1 MKHTFIIISFCF
13 LVILSGC
20 DKCKEKTM
28 SAKHFESEYGCAD
41 TKHTLIIDLTDAGMI
56 IRSKEEFDSKVSGI
70 CHPDIDFALYDLV
83 IGKQST
89 ANEVDTI
96 LYEFGTTC
104 PDDELTL
111 SVDIVQSLIT
121 TPDNIVYHA
130 LVPKLGDEQGL
141 LVNITVR

>member
-1 MKHTFIIISFCF
+1 MKHAIITISFFF
-13 LVILSGC
+13 LVMLSGC

-41 TKHTLIIDLTDAGMI
+41 TKHTLIVDLTDAGMI

-96 LYEFGTTC
+96 LYEYGTLC

-121 TPDNIVYHA
+121 TPDNVVYHA
-130 LVPKLGDEQGL
+130 LLPKLGDGEDL
-141 LVNITVR
+141 TVNLNVR

>member
-1 MKHTFIIISFCF
+1 MKHAIITISFFF
-13 LVILSGC
+13 LVMLSGC

-28 SAKHFESEYGCAD
+28 SAKHFESEYGCTD

-96 LYEFGTTC
+96 LYEYGTLC

-121 TPDNIVYHA
+121 TPDEVVYHA
-130 LVPKLGDEQGL
+130 LLPKLGDGEDL
-141 LVNITVR
+141 TVNLNVR